1 MSAENN
7 VVLIGRMTKDAELR
21 YSQGENSIAVAS
33 FTVAVNRPRHAEGQ
47 QSADFIS
54 CTAFGKTAENIEK
67 FFKKGNRIAVSGRIQ
82 TNRYTNKDGNTVFS
96 TQVVV
101 ETFAFLENKA
111 ERQQET
117 ADAPAEQIQSR
128 VNMPTGVED
137 FMSIP
142 DSIGEELPFK

>member
-7 VVLIGRMTKDAELR
+7 VILIGRMTKDAELR

-33 FTVAVNRPRHAEGQ
+33 FTIAVNRPRHAEGQ
-47 QSADFIS
+47 QNADFIS

-82 TNRYTNKDGNTVFS
+82 TNRYANKDGNTIFS

-101 ETFAFLENKA
+101 ETFAFLESKA

-117 ADAPAEQIQSR
+117 ADAPAEQIQSK
-128 VNMPTGVED
+128 VSMPTGAED

-142 DSIGEELPFK
+142 DTIGEELPFK